1 MDKQHLTDTNE
12 NWCIL
17 PMQLMHLHAVTSIE
31 RLVSPGPWNLR
42 QFRDSLKDHNGDVL
56 KAIRENNY
64 DKVIELLEN
73 EF

>member
-1 MDKQHLTDTNE
+1 MIIDNFIFNMLCGEYLIDPQIALE
-12 NWCIL
+12 
-17 PMQLMHLHAVTSIE
+17 
-31 RLVSPGPWNLR
+31 
-42 QFRDSLKDHNGDVL
+42 NGDVL